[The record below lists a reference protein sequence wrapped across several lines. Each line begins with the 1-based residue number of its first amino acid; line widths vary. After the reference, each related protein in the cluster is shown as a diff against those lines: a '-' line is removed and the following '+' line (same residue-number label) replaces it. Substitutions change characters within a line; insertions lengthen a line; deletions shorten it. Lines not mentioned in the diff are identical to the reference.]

1 MIAGFQLMSALA
13 SGWPHLRR
21 GAGLREALTR
31 GARDGGVFRSAV
43 LRARGGPAAGH
54 AAERAAAPVP
64 RTDPDHFAA
73 VSRAVLGLPTEVFHS
88 AEQLARLPAGELK
101 ALLRRARIDP
111 GPGAQEKAALVAA
124 LLDRADTSSQQ
135 CSICCDDYVPG
146 DVLRALPR
154 CQHKV
159 GGWQFVPG
167 SWLCGI
173 DSLEG
178 WKGEVAASRGGL
190 ASLDSGTLHLVLLL
204 HWQGRPLSDSPT
216 APAVLDVIQASLPST
231 LPAPNPCPSQPSLPV
246 PLGVRGSV
254 VPVLRRG
261 EPKAGV
267 PHVQHAPHRRL
278 S

>member
-1 MIAGFQLMSALA
+1 MLILSLGNGMSWGWTIGLLLAGVLIGEVPAMLASIFIPTTLRDPSALGLLGSAVWLGAMIAGFQLMSALA

-154 CQHKV
+154 CQHK
-159 GGWQFVPG
+159 FH
-167 SWLCGI
+167 
-173 DSLEG
+173 LECVDRWFLSSAEG
-178 WKGEVAASRGGL
+178 NRKPVCPMCN
-190 ASLDSGTLHLVLLL
+190 T
-204 HWQGRPLSDSPT
+204 PLIAD
-216 APAVLDVIQASLPST
+216 
-231 LPAPNPCPSQPSLPV
+231 
-246 PLGVRGSV
+246 
-254 VPVLRRG
+254 
-261 EPKAGV
+261 
-267 PHVQHAPHRRL
+267 
-278 S
+278 